1 MRLAEPIQSSATRP
15 TSRDADGAH
24 LAPPGAAVADRGAAA
39 LPVELLKLL
48 TLLALLRWVSAQ
60 QRASVPKAER
70 SVALAVALRPA
81 DAALAQHVR
90 CAGRPAPGEAL
101 LGLAR
106 LVRRL
111 ARLGGRR
118 LGQRLRLVKA
128 KPGQQRRS
136 ARRRLES
143 VQLAAEW
150 QAQPLEA
157 SECAQPAAD
166 GQLAV
171 RRLAVLRLA
180 IRRLELRR
188 W

>member
-24 LAPPGAAVADRGAAA
+24 LAPPGAAVADRGAVA
-39 LPVELLKLL
+39 LPVALLA
-48 TLLALLRWVSAQ
+48 LLALLRWVSAQ

-90 CAGRPAPGEAL
+90 CAARRAPGEAL